1 MTASPEEALGRTC
14 GPACYTLGSL
24 VNRLLMTGPALSD
37 RTRRILATLVRAY
50 IETGEPVASAT
61 LAHRAGLHL
70 SSATVRHVL
79 AQLEEMGYV
88 WQPHTSAGRVPTDAG
103 YRFYV
108 DMLLEGRRPTKD
120 VSAVEARLRQEAGD
134 APLMDDLLSSTSHV
148 LSEASRSVGFAI
160 APSNAQALFHRIEFV
175 PLSGSRIL
183 VVVVASGN
191 QVSQKTV
198 DIGEAVNVS
207 ELVQA
212 ANFLNSEFSGRT
224 LEEVRTGVVERLK
237 EERSLYDQLLGLAL
251 RLASSSFENL
261 ESPTAVYIDGASTLL
276 DEVVQASGISPA
288 TLRGLLRMVEEKQR
302 LVRMLTEY
310 IDGPGLTVVIGAEHN
325 DPELRPFSLIAAT
338 YFDGRSTGTVGV
350 IGPTRMR
357 YSKAISVVDIAA
369 MAVARVLR
377 SVNQRGS

>member
-1 MTASPEEALGRTC
+1 MS
-14 GPACYTLGSL
+14 
-24 VNRLLMTGPALSD
+24 GPALSD
-37 RTRRILATLVRAY
+37 RTRRILATLVRSY

-61 LAHRAGLHL
+61 LAHKAGLNL
-70 SSATVRHVL
+70 SSATVRNVL

-103 YRFYV
+103 YRSYV
-108 DMLLEGRRPTKD
+108 DMLLDTRRSTKD

-148 LSEASRSVGFAI
+148 LSEAGKGVGFAI
-160 APSNAQALFHRIEFV
+160 APPNAEALFQRIEFV

-183 VVVVASGN
+183 VVMVASGN

-198 DIGEAVNVS
+198 DIGEPVNMS

-212 ANFLNSEFSGRT
+212 ANYLNSVFSGRT
-224 LEEVRTGVVERLK
+224 LDEVRAGVIERLK
-237 EERSLYDQLLGLAL
+237 EHRSLYDQLLGLAL

-261 ESPTAVYIDGASTLL
+261 DRPTSVNVDGATTLL
-276 DEVVQASGISPA
+276 EEVVQASGISTA
-288 TLRGLLRMVEEKQR
+288 TLKALWRMVEEKQR
-302 LVRMLTEY
+302 LVGILTEY
-310 IDGPGLTVVIGAEHN
+310 IDGPGLTVVIGSEHS

-338 YFDGRSTGTVGV
+338 YFDGRSTGTVGI

-357 YSKAISVVDIAA
+357 YSRAISAVDIAA

-377 SVNQRGS
+377 DAN

>member
-1 MTASPEEALGRTC
+1 MS
-14 GPACYTLGSL
+14 
-24 VNRLLMTGPALSD
+24 GPALSD

-61 LAHRAGLHL
+61 LAHKAGLNL
-70 SSATVRHVL
+70 SSATVRNVL
-79 AQLEEMGYV
+79 AQLEDMGFV

-108 DMLLEGRRPTKD
+108 DMLLEARRSTKD

-134 APLMDDLLSSTSHV
+134 DPLMDDLLASTSHV
-148 LSEASRSVGFAI
+148 LSEGSKGVGFAI
-160 APSNAQALFHRIEFV
+160 APPNARALFQRIEFV
-175 PLSGSRIL
+175 PLSGARIL

-198 DIGEAVNVS
+198 DIGESVTTS

-212 ANFLNSEFSGRT
+212 ANYLNAEFSGRT
-224 LEEVRTGVVERLK
+224 LEDVRVGVMQRLQ

-251 RLASSSFENL
+251 RIASSSFENL
-261 ESPTAVYIDGASTLL
+261 ERPTSIYIDGTATLIE
-276 DEVVQASGISPA
+276 EVAQASGISA
-288 TLRGLLRMVEEKQR
+288 STLRTLWRMVEEKQR
-302 LVRMLTEY
+302 LVRMLNEY
-310 IDGPGLTVVIGAEHN
+310 IDGPGLTVVIGAEHS

-369 MAVARVLR
+369 LAVARVLR
-377 SVNQRGS
+377 DVN

>member
-1 MTASPEEALGRTC
+1 
-14 GPACYTLGSL
+14 
-24 VNRLLMTGPALSD
+24 MTGPALSD
-37 RTRRILATLVRAY
+37 RTRRILATLVRSY

-61 LAHRAGLHL
+61 LAHRAGLNL
-70 SSATVRHVL
+70 SSATVRNVL

-148 LSEASRSVGFAI
+148 LSEASRSIGFAI
-160 APSNAQALFHRIEFV
+160 APPNAQALFQRIEFV

-198 DIGEAVNVS
+198 DIGEAVNGS

-224 LEEVRTGVVERLK
+224 LEEVRNGVLERLK
-237 EERSLYDQLLGLAL
+237 RGAIAVRS
-251 RLASSSFENL
+251 
-261 ESPTAVYIDGASTLL
+261 TARPRAAAG
-276 DEVVQASGISPA
+276 Q
-288 TLRGLLRMVEEKQR
+288 Q
-302 LVRMLTEY
+302 LVRE
-310 IDGPGLTVVIGAEHN
+310 PRAA
-325 DPELRPFSLIAAT
+325 RP
-338 YFDGRSTGTVGV
+338 RSTSMAPRRCSTRSSRPAASRRRRCAACCGWSKRSSGWSACSPNTSTV
-350 IGPTRMR
+350 P
-357 YSKAISVVDIAA
+357 A
-369 MAVARVLR
+369 
-377 SVNQRGS
+377 

>member
-1 MTASPEEALGRTC
+1 MS
-14 GPACYTLGSL
+14 
-24 VNRLLMTGPALSD
+24 GPALSD
-37 RTRRILATLVRAY
+37 RTRRILATLVRSY

-61 LAHRAGLHL
+61 LAHKAGLNL
-70 SSATVRHVL
+70 SSATVRNVL

-103 YRFYV
+103 YRSYV
-108 DMLLEGRRPTKD
+108 DMLLDTRRSTKD

-148 LSEASRSVGFAI
+148 LSEAGKGVGFAI
-160 APSNAQALFHRIEFV
+160 APPNAEALFQRIEFV

-183 VVVVASGN
+183 VVMVASGN

-198 DIGEAVNVS
+198 DIGEPVNMS
-207 ELVQA
+207 ELEQA
-212 ANFLNSEFSGRT
+212 ANYLNSEFSGRT
-224 LEEVRTGVVERLK
+224 LDEVRAGVIERLK
-237 EERSLYDQLLGLAL
+237 EHRSLYDQLLGLAL

-261 ESPTAVYIDGASTLL
+261 DRPTSVNVDGATTLL
-276 DEVVQASGISPA
+276 EEVVQASGISTA
-288 TLRGLLRMVEEKQR
+288 TLKALWRMVEEKQR
-302 LVRMLTEY
+302 LVGILTEY
-310 IDGPGLTVVIGAEHN
+310 IDGPGLTVVIGSEHS

-338 YFDGRSTGTVGV
+338 YFDGRSTGTVGI

-357 YSKAISVVDIAA
+357 YSKAISAVDIAA

-377 SVNQRGS
+377 DAN